1 MNTDV
6 VHTLDIEVT
15 KTFAAQW
22 GWILAFG
29 VALVVIGAAAIV
41 RSVAATLASMMVF
54 GWLLLLAAGVETAA
68 AVMVGHWAGFF
79 QHALAAIL
87 FGVVGFIFVVRP
99 VITAEV
105 LTAVMAIFFL
115 VGGIFQ
121 IVGSFMIGYGGGG
134 YGGWGWHFID
144 GAINVLL
151 GLMIFA
157 RFPSS
162 ALWVI
167 GLFIGVDLVFYGA
180 TWIAIAMA
188 IRGAAAP

>member
-15 KTFAAQW
+15 KNFAAQW

-54 GWLLLLAAGVETAA
+54 GWLLLLAAAVEAAA
-68 AVMVGHWAGFF
+68 AVWVGHWSGFF
-79 QHALAAIL
+79 QHALAATL
-87 FGVVGFIFVVRP
+87 FGVVGLLFVVRP
-99 VITAEV
+99 VVTAEV

-121 IVGSFMIGYGGGG
+121 IAGSFMIGYGGAG
-134 YGGWGWHFID
+134 YGGWGWHMID
-144 GAINVLL
+144 GAINILL

-188 IRGAAAP
+188 IRGAGAP